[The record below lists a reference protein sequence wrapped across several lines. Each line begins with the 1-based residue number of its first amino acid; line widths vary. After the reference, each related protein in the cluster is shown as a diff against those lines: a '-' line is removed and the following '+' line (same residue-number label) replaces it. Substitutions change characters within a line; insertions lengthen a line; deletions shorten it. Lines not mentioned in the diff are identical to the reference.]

1 MSFKSTKLYDGFSTV
16 FRQPTAEGTHCK
28 FLHGYGTSFR
38 VTFEGELDSRNWV
51 FDYGGMKRTKNTI
64 GDTGMTPKDWMDYM
78 FDHTVIL
85 GEDDPALDKFKELDD
100 MGIVQ
105 LRILPAV
112 GTEKFAEYIYK
123 NLNEFVKKDT
133 NGRVRVT
140 QVEFREHEKNSA
152 IYTED

>member
-1 MSFKSTKLYDGFSTV
+1 LDG
-16 FRQPTAEGTHCK
+16 
-28 FLHGYGTSFR
+28 LH
-38 VTFEGELDSRNWV
+38 
-51 FDYGGMKRTKNTI
+51 
-64 GDTGMTPKDWMDYM
+64 
-78 FDHTVIL
+78 IL

-105 LRILPAV
+105 LRVLPAV

-123 NLNEFVKKDT
+123 NLNEFVKKET